1 MWYTDIV
8 RQRDKY
14 NTVADE
20 LIKDIDFI
28 QTELN
33 REIVSVHET
42 IVSSIPNLSNQGFI
56 IISKDKENEK
66 II

>member
-14 NTVADE
+14 STVADE
-20 LIKDIDFI
+20 LMKDIDFI

-42 IVSSIPNLSNQGFI
+42 TVSSIPNLSNQGFI
-56 IISKDKENEK
+56 IISKDQENEK

>member
-1 MWYTDIV
+1 MWYADIV

-14 NTVADE
+14 KTVADE

-42 IVSSIPNLSNQGFI
+42 TVSSIPNLSNQGFI